1 MQKDLENISAR
12 VWKSY
17 AFTGKTCQIG
27 RNTQVSILREFFLV
41 SSEYC
46 RDWKKKYV
54 FIVREALVYELKPQL
69 RAFKTSIYDSDVMI
83 STDFWRGFHGV

>member
-27 RNTQVSILREFFLV
+27 RNTQVSILRKFFLV
-41 SSEYC
+41 SSERLSINWRNSHSLFERLASLGMMGNYRFC
-46 RDWKKKYV
+46 RWVANFPNKY
-54 FIVREALVYELKPQL
+54 
-69 RAFKTSIYDSDVMI
+69 
-83 STDFWRGFHGV
+83 